1 MIDNTSFALHV
12 LKDRCTGCGLCADSC
27 AYNAIRFDEY
37 PEIDPSA
44 CRLCGNCV
52 QNCPAEAL
60 QIDTPDTPTAPQE
73 KTTGVWVLAETVGN
87 ALAPVTKELLGKAA
101 VLAEKLHQD
110 VEAVL
115 VGYGIA
121 ALADELTAYGA
132 KRVHLAE
139 KAELA
144 AFVEENQARAVVE
157 IVKECRPEILLV
169 GATQRGRGLSA
180 RMAALL
186 HTGLT
191 ADCTELDIDTASGL
205 LLQIRPAFGGNL
217 MATIK
222 TPHCRPQM
230 ASVRPGIMRAPERR
244 TSLKAEIIRHELP
257 GFESDK
263 RIRLI
268 TETAD
273 ATGGETLS
281 NSRIV
286 IGIGRGVK
294 SKETVDRIHQW
305 ATRIGAAVA
314 GSRAAVEAGLIDAR
328 LQVGQTGQAIAP
340 ELYIAIGISGQIQH
354 TAGIAGAK
362 TIIAI
367 NPDRTAPIFHVA
379 DYGWAVQAEEAISE
393 LGI

>member
-87 ALAPVTKELLGKAA
+87 ALAPVIKELLGKAA

-121 ALADELTAYGA
+121 ALADELAAYGA

-191 ADCTELDIDTASGL
+191 ADCTELDIDTTSGL

-230 ASVRPGIMRAPERR
+230 ASVRPGIMKAPERR

-273 ATGGETLS
+273 ATGGETLG

-379 DYGWAVQAEEAISE
+379 DYGWAVQVEEALSE